1 MYKYLLNK
9 CLSVC
14 VGKLFK
20 MKIFHFICLLKND
33 LYVGTYIDV
42 QFAFQR
48 LWLEKKTVMQKY
60 TLIFRCL
67 TTSKNYATATIT
79 K

>member
-33 LYVGTYIDV
+33 LYVGSYIDV

-48 LWLEKKTVMQKY
+48 LWLEKKKLSQLFDNFKKLCNSNNNKVKQ
-60 TLIFRCL
+60 I
-67 TTSKNYATATIT
+67 
-79 K
+79 

>member
-1 MYKYLLNK
+1 MYNK

-33 LYVGTYIDV
+33 LYVGSYIDV

-48 LWLEKKTVMQKY
+48 LWLEKKTVMQKIH
-60 TLIFRCL
+60 THIPLFDNFKKLCNSNNNKEKQI
-67 TTSKNYATATIT
+67 
-79 K
+79 